1 MLIKFIKKNNCN
13 KLLIY
18 CLKLIIDEKKFYK
31 KVLLVYL
38 IIVNKN
44 KFYIF
49 IYILKICDMYNVQK
63 YMNDI
68 KILNYYYK
76 KKILLL
82 LIEK

>member
-44 KFYIF
+44 KFYIV
-49 IYILKICDMYNVQK
+49 IYIIKICDMYNVQK

-76 KKILLL
+76 KEILLL